1 MLKDVKLGN
10 SLESNMVLEVLYG
23 FVLLFDP
30 QLITP
35 GLELIPPL
43 KSVVFGIDKEEF
55 SKNLETI
62 SERFKKYG
70 VVLKPK
76 SVNSA

>member
-1 MLKDVKLGN
+1 MNLVKLSLLKDVKLGN
-10 SLESNMVLEVLYG
+10 SLESNMILEVLYR

-43 KSVVFGIDKEEF
+43 KSVVSRNTE
-55 SKNLETI
+55 
-62 SERFKKYG
+62 
-70 VVLKPK
+70 
-76 SVNSA
+76 

>member
-1 MLKDVKLGN
+1 MI
-10 SLESNMVLEVLYG
+10 LEVLYR

-43 KSVVFGIDKEEF
+43 ESVVFGIDKEEF

-62 SERFKKYG
+62 SKRFKKYG

-76 SVNSA
+76 GANPKSA